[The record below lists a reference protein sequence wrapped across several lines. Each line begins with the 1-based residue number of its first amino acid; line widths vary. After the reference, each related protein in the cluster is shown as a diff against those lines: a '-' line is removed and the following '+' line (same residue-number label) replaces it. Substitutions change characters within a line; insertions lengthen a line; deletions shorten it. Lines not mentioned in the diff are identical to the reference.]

1 MKPSTPGIHIR
12 AHKDILWLIL
22 DRPPLNTLTTELL
35 RYLTAAVADALKNP
49 PRLVVI
55 TGTGEQA
62 FCAGIDLPDD
72 TEANRTKLLLAAKDT
87 DAAFSELRAHAIPTV
102 AVVKGSVFGAG
113 CELAALCE
121 TIIARED
128 ALFRLPAVNARV
140 FPSAISTCLPALI
153 GQEHT
158 TRLMQSGETLTART
172 AMKLGL
178 AHQVLPTSSFL
189 TDTEE
194 LLVMLAA
201 VDQS

>member
-1 MKPSTPGIHIR
+1 V
-12 AHKDILWLIL
+12 HKDILWLIL

-35 RYLTAAVADALKNP
+35 RHLTTAITEAVKKP

-62 FCAGIDLPDD
+62 FCAGVDLPDD

-102 AVVKGSVFGAG
+102 AIVKGSAFGAG

-128 ALFRLPAVNARV
+128 AQFRLPAVHAKV
-140 FPSAISTCLPALI
+140 FPSAISVCLPALI
-153 GQEHT
+153 GQENT
-158 TRLMQSGETLTART
+158 TRLMQSGETLTAHE

-178 AHQVLPTSSFL
+178 AHQVLPALSFL

-194 LLVMLAA
+194 LLVMLAS
-201 VDQS
+201 VGSS